1 MRLFIILLMI
11 QASCATKSGT
21 LNLEKEGRV
30 TRLDENFG
38 TLARLGKT
46 PIPVP
51 KFEMVA
57 RYALKTSGRPTEFLM
72 VVEPYLVNGE
82 IRLPTISS
90 NQYIE
95 SASQNHQYFDLL
107 LRAQRQIAKG
117 DYEGPTNILEKLD
130 ELYDVT
136 FGTYL
141 LSAKIAVIRGNMI
154 RAHELYQK
162 AFDLYQDSEQ
172 LKKILQ

>member
-1 MRLFIILLMI
+1 MRLFLLLLMI
-11 QASCATKSGT
+11 QASCATQSGT

-95 SASQNHQYFDLL
+95 SASQRFVVAYVQMQGFS
-107 LRAQRQIAKG
+107 QW
-117 DYEGPTNILEKLD
+117 
-130 ELYDVT
+130 
-136 FGTYL
+136 
-141 LSAKIAVIRGNMI
+141 
-154 RAHELYQK
+154 AHVC
-162 AFDLYQDSEQ
+162 
-172 LKKILQ
+172 I